1 MQRST
6 FDPQQTFGNSAP
18 EALRATERQGTEE
31 IDQSPTPERL
41 FLEAGIVLAVA
52 LGAGLIVE
60 LVMRAA

>member
-18 EALRATERQGTEE
+18 GASRAAEYGGAEE

-60 LVMRAA
+60 LVMRAV